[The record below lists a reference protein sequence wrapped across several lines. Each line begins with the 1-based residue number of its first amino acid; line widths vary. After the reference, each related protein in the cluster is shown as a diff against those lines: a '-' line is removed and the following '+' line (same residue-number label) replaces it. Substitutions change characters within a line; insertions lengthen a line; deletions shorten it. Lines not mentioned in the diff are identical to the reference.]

1 MPRWGSLTARPS
13 QNRSDHTALVRL
25 WQILEQHERKTM
37 FGTQAK
43 IDDKQNMDDM
53 RTGTVLLCSADNIH
67 NITTVRQDR

>member
-1 MPRWGSLTARPS
+1 
-13 QNRSDHTALVRL
+13 
-25 WQILEQHERKTM
+25 M

-67 NITTVRQDR
+67 NIYYSQAGSIIPVKSGSYEAKKAVGTWHQAAQSAVGHPWEIS